1 MVSALPHLKGL
12 ALVLQHLLHKVHQ
25 AVAGGLRPDQR
36 ASERQAAQPAMQVRR
51 RYRDCLVQV
60 MECWSAL
67 SDCTCRRIEWI

>member
-36 ASERQAAQPAMQVRR
+36 ASKRQAAQPA
-51 RYRDCLVQV
+51 CK
-60 MECWSAL
+60 
-67 SDCTCRRIEWI
+67 SDGGIETAWCRSWNAGQH